1 MLTLEQYTTAVFTA
15 YRANAV
21 LVESLRA
28 KEALGCYP
36 NWGLASQQNLKIQ
49 SGIWTL
55 EVQDFDSDGAIDIYN
70 QLLEIGS
77 TWFGGITFDQ
87 NAQNPI
93 IEVVNVLS
101 QPAPIDPINWSD
113 LDPDT
118 QDPDGNRSIYYN
130 NQWLGWNP
138 VLSLTSPAETA
149 LRLGIDYQLVTT
161 GGIQFLT
168 DFSGAG
174 TPGIADGQTLRA
186 SSYIKV

>member
-1 MLTLEQYTTAVFTA
+1 MLTIEQYTTAVFTA

-21 LVESLRA
+21 LVESLRT

-49 SGIWTL
+49 SGLWTL
-55 EVQDFDSDGAIDIYN
+55 EAEDFDSDGAIDIYN

-77 TWFGGITFDQ
+77 TWFGGIAFDP

-113 LDPDT
+113 LDPAT
-118 QDPDGNRSIYYN
+118 QDPNGNRDTYLN
-130 NQWLGWNP
+130 DQWAGWNP

-149 LRLGIDYQLVTT
+149 LRLGIDYQLIPA
-161 GGIQFLT
+161 GGIQFLV

-174 TPGIADGQTLRA
+174 SLGISDGQTLRA